1 GWGGGEKGGGI
12 SGRPKGC
19 RQEQAALYR
28 PSAIRGFRGPADR
41 TSRRNR
47 CRLGFRRAWK
57 SLLAMASV
65 KLLLRPAKLL
75 CGGGIRSIFSRCAE
89 IIGETGADIGYEEI
103 VDAHPAL
110 RELLLINVGQES
122 IQRRK
127 AAFD

>member
-1 GWGGGEKGGGI
+1 MRRI
-12 SGRPKGC
+12 RSGRTKV
-19 RQEQAALYR
+19 
-28 PSAIRGFRGPADR
+28 PSRRGP
-41 TSRRNR
+41 
-47 CRLGFRRAWK
+47 RLGFRRAWK

-110 RELLLINVGQES
+110 RELLLIKVGQES